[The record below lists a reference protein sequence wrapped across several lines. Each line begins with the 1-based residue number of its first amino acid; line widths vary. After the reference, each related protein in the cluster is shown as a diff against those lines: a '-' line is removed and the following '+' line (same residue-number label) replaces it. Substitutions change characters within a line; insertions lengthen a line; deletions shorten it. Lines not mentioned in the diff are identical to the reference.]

1 MSSKSKALYGM
12 LRAAVLFWRN
22 LSAALIA
29 WGLEI
34 NPYDWWVANKMIDG
48 KQCTIL
54 WHVNNPKIS
63 NVKSEVVTS
72 VIALIN
78 AELGTDATITVQRGK
93 IHENLGMT
101 LDFIKQHKVVILMT
115 EYIENIL
122 DSVDPNMDGVKTMP
136 AASIC
141 LT

>member
-1 MSSKSKALYGM
+1 
-12 LRAAVLFWRN
+12 
-22 LSAALIA
+22 
-29 WGLEI
+29 
-34 NPYDWWVANKMIDG
+34 MIDG

-93 IHENLGMT
+93 IHEYLGMT

-136 AASIC
+136 VASIC